1 MGPPQ
6 ILDHLLL
13 PFFHFN
19 IMLLRPTVS
28 PLTGSEASV
37 WLHRPEVDTGYP
49 DTRDPVHGPGPT
61 RRPLDVTR
69 HTHPGTHVTW
79 VVDGRVTHHGP
90 TPDYGPRPD

>member
-1 MGPPQ
+1 MTHTFHNVSSYYRRRMGPPQ

-37 WLHRPEVDTGYP
+37 
-49 DTRDPVHGPGPT
+49 
-61 RRPLDVTR
+61 
-69 HTHPGTHVTW
+69 
-79 VVDGRVTHHGP
+79 
-90 TPDYGPRPD
+90 